1 MLQTSLS
8 IQMWSMKS
16 IAWFLP
22 ARYISCRPAPVS
34 PLGSDLLKSFLKPIF
49 IVKLVNL
56 LFSVCFATGYIHSG
70 EIKIFK
76 VYTRTKRYYSFI
88 GLQYGLNHYRQTY
101 FLAML
106 SIWLFVL
113 LLAILYDHMIM
124 YVGLLS
130 HSAVVF
136 HVFLCFFMLLCF
148 TDCVVAFFQWHFIDL
163 FSCIAASLFN
173 KLTYLL
179 LLIWWWNVLLHS
191 QEEEEEEER
200 LCWTAQQTRMTVL

>member
-22 ARYISCRPAPVS
+22 ARYISCRTAPVS

-70 EIKIFK
+70 EIKILK

-88 GLQYGLNHYRQTY
+88 GPQYGLNHYRQTY

-136 HVFLCFFMLLCF
+136 HVFMFFHAFMFYWLCG
-148 TDCVVAFFQWHFIDL
+148 CV
-163 FSCIAASLFN
+163 FSVTFYWSIQLYSCQS
-173 KLTYLL
+173 
-179 LLIWWWNVLLHS
+179 V
-191 QEEEEEEER
+191 
-200 LCWTAQQTRMTVL
+200 

>member
-8 IQMWSMKS
+8 IQMWSMKL

-34 PLGSDLLKSFLKPIF
+34 PLGSDLLRSFLKPIF

-56 LFSVCFATGYIHSG
+56 LFSVCFVTGYIHSG

-101 FLAML
+101 LLAML
-106 SIWLFVL
+106 TIWLFVL

-136 HVFLCFFMLLCF
+136 DVFMSFHAFMF
-148 TDCVVAFFQWHFIDL
+148 TDCVVAFFSVTFYWSIQL
-163 FSCIAASLFN
+163 YSCQS
-173 KLTYLL
+173 
-179 LLIWWWNVLLHS
+179 V
-191 QEEEEEEER
+191 
-200 LCWTAQQTRMTVL
+200 